1 MNNQIE
7 AFRAALDQRS
17 LSRYQ
22 IQTLVLLVL
31 LLICDG
37 YDAQLLGFVVPTLA
51 QEWETPKAAFGIV
64 FTCNL
69 LGLTVGSLL
78 LTPLADR
85 FGIRKTLLS
94 CVLLFSGLT
103 LLSAWADDIYTLAAI
118 RFLCGIGMG
127 GAMPSAMALMADYS
141 PPRMKTFFVTMAAAG
156 FAFGGAVGGF
166 IAASIMQVYGWHSIF
181 IVGGVAP
188 LLLMPL
194 LYLWLPESLSRLF
207 RTKHMAAALAN
218 MLDKYLPQWTPP
230 APISENGKPQ
240 KVAIVDL
247 FRYGYLKPTIFI
259 WGSCIA
265 SFTVLYFTVS
275 WLPTLLRDTGFSSSA
290 ASLTTSAFLASGTLG
305 AVTLSYLADKVKS
318 KVWLVGKVMVV
329 CGIATACVGLEHGNA
344 TLTVLAVMVAGFCL
358 IGGSLTLNGVI
369 SNFYPP
375 HIRATGVGWA
385 LGVGRLG
392 AIAGPLVGA
401 TLIAIH
407 IPFVGIM
414 FLAAIPAVLSGIFAI
429 NIAHPNAVPS
439 DNSEKA
445 LGYQVPKTSKN

>member
-1 MNNQIE
+1 MMNNQIN
-7 AFRAALDQRS
+7 AFRAALDQRP

-22 IQTLVLLVL
+22 IQTLVLLIL

-51 QEWETPKAAFGIV
+51 QEWETPKAAFGVV

-85 FGIRKTLLS
+85 FGVRKTLLS
-94 CVLLFSGLT
+94 CVLLFAGLT
-103 LLSAWADDIYTLAAI
+103 LLSAWANDIYTLAAI
-118 RFLCGIGMG
+118 RFLCGVGMG
-127 GAMPSAMALMADYS
+127 GAMPSAMALMADYA

-166 IAASIMQVYGWHSIF
+166 IAASIMQIYGWHSIF

-188 LLLMPL
+188 LLLLPF

-207 RTKHMAAALAN
+207 SAKHMSAALSR
-218 MLDKYLPQWTPP
+218 MLERFVPQWTPP
-230 APISENGKPQ
+230 APVLEDGKPQ
-240 KVAIVDL
+240 KVTIVDL

-265 SFTVLYFTVS
+265 SFTLLYFTVS
-275 WLPTLLRDTGFSSSA
+275 WLPTLLRDVGFSSST

-305 AVTLSYLADKVKS
+305 AVTLSYLADKVRS
-318 KVWLVGKVMVV
+318 KTWLVGKVMVV
-329 CGIATACVGLEHGNA
+329 CGLATASVGLEHGNA
-344 TLTVLAVMVAGFCL
+344 TFTVLAVMVAGFCL

-392 AIAGPLVGA
+392 AVSGPLVGA
-401 TLIAIH
+401 MLVAMQV
-407 IPFVGIM
+407 PFVGVM
-414 FLAAIPAVLSGIFAI
+414 LLAAIPAILSGFFAI
-429 NIAHPNAVPS
+429 NITHPDTGTTKLPGQ
-439 DNSEKA
+439 A
-445 LGYQVPKTSKN
+445 LGTNQLPKV